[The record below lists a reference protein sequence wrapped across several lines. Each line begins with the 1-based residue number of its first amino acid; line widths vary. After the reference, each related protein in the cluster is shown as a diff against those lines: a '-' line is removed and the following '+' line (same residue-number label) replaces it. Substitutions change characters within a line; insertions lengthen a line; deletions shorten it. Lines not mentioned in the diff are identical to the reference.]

1 MVFNSGGSIASCPGE
16 SGWIELEVAVYID
29 PKEPSLTPDE
39 RRIGF
44 AAILARAALRWRGD
58 VIIRSPSTS
67 DRPSPK
73 APSVSTVH
81 LRPGQA
87 QHSGRLLAES

>member
-1 MVFNSGGSIASCPGE
+1 M
-16 SGWIELEVAVYID
+16 YID
-29 PKEPSLTPDE
+29 PKDPRLTPDE

-67 DRPSPK
+67 NRPSSEVRQIEPRIVE
-73 APSVSTVH
+73 PSILSAAEEKKSPSQPPGLRRARTDLGNCQPTTVM
-81 LRPGQA
+81 
-87 QHSGRLLAES
+87 S